1 MRTLE
6 KKLSLEGGE
15 VFVSK
20 GFNNWKDKAK
30 VKKHVGDHS
39 STHNQCHAKC
49 VDLINQRQHIDV
61 DLACMSKK
69 VKLDYCIRFLL
80 HQGLAFHGHDE
91 SVESENQEIV
101 RDKQPFS
108 LLVDKSRD
116 VAVKEQMAIVFRYV
130 DKIGCIIERFIGVVH
145 LKNTSAKSLKI
156 VIDTFFVKHGLSL
169 TSLRGQG
176 YDGASNM
183 RDEFNG
189 LKTLILRENK
199 LAFYIHCFSHQLQL
213 ALVKVIS
220 NHSALGEF
228 FQSLFMLSNTI
239 VASCKRRDL
248 LRDKQYE
255 NVISL
260 ISNGDLHMG
269 QGLNQE
275 CTIKQPEDTR
285 WGSHI
290 GTIHSVINLFSS
302 VVDVLRVIKIE
313 GYDSQN
319 KSQARSLLRI
329 MENFEFV
336 FLLFL
341 MKRVL
346 GITNELSQALQRKD
360 HDLLNAI
367 QFVQVSK
374 RRLHKMRNEDTCFDI
389 LLKEAPDMCKDTD
402 IPILENMEDNFG
414 RTK

>member
-1 MRTLE
+1 MELL
-6 KKLSLEGGE
+6 KFLS
-15 VFVSK
+15 
-20 GFNNWKDKAK
+20 N
-30 VKKHVGDHS
+30 
-39 STHNQCHAKC
+39 HN
-49 VDLINQRQHIDV
+49 DDI
-61 DLACMSKK
+61 KK
-69 VKLDYCIRFLL
+69 VVLENALKN
-80 HQGLAFHGHDE
+80 HQMTAPNIQRELT
-91 SVESENQEIV
+91 SVCAHLMTKKIIAEIV

-108 LLVDKSRD
+108 LLVDESRD
-116 VAVKEQMAIVFRYV
+116 VAVKEQMAIVFCYV
-130 DKIGCIIERFIGVVH
+130 DKIGCVIEHFIGVVH
-145 LKNTSAKSLKI
+145 VKNTSAKSLKI
-156 VIDTFFVKHGLSL
+156 AIDAFFVKHGLSL

-183 RDEFNG
+183 RGEFNG

-213 ALVKVIS
+213 ALVKVVS

-228 FQSLFMLSNTI
+228 FQSLSMLSNTI
-239 VASCKRRDL
+239 AASCKRIDL

-260 ISNGDLHMG
+260 ISNGDLHIRR
-269 QGLNQE
+269 GLNQE
-275 CTIKQPEDTR
+275 CIIKRPGDTR

-302 VVDVLRVIKIE
+302 VVDVLRVIEIE
-313 GYDSQN
+313 GDDWQN

-360 HDLLNAI
+360 QDLLNAI
-367 QFVQVSK
+367 QVVQISK

-389 LLKEAPDMCKDTD
+389 LLKEAFDMCKDND
-402 IPILENMEDNFG
+402 IPILENMEDNCG
-414 RTK
+414 RTKLGIALITNKHHFKVELIYTVLDNIQEELNNRFDEVNMRLL